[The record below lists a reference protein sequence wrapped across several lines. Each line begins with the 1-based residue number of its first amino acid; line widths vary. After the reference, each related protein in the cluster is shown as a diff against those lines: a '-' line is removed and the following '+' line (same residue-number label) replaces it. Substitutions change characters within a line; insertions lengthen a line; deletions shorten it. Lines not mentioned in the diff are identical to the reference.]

1 MVSLADRLD
10 YIVGAKAARDLDDV
24 FGIRTV
30 DDLLRHYPRAYTE
43 GAAVRGAEDER
54 PETGEH
60 ITIVDTITA
69 TETFPMKKNP
79 KKLCHRI
86 TVGAG
91 RSRVTATFFN
101 ANYIKKDL
109 TKDTK
114 VMLSGEVGY
123 FRSVMQLTH
132 PAFLILDSP
141 DGRNRGTKS
150 LKTIANASH
159 AASGEEVVEV
169 YERRFFAIYPAS
181 AKLQS
186 WDIFACVRQV
196 LDVLDPVPDPL
207 PAELRD
213 RLGLISEDRAL
224 RAIHVSESDEERE
237 RARERLT
244 FDEAVGLQWALV
256 ARRHG
261 ELSESGP
268 PAASRPDGLAAEL
281 LRRLP
286 FELTAGQREV
296 LAVLSD
302 GLSATRPLNRL
313 LQGEVGSGKTIVAV
327 LAMLQMVDAGYQCA
341 LLAPTEVLAAQHLRS
356 IRDILGPLAMG
367 GQLGGAENATTVA
380 LLTGSMTAAH
390 KQHVR
395 DEIASGQVG
404 IVVGTHALLQDA
416 VDFHNLGMVVV
427 DEQHRFG
434 VEQRDQLR
442 AKARAG
448 ITPHLLVMTATP
460 IPRTVA
466 LTFYGD
472 LETSTLRE
480 LPRGRQPIT
489 SNVIFVNDKPAWL
502 DRAWRRI
509 IEEVAA
515 GRQAYV
521 VAPRIDETDEPQK
534 GDPQKEEQNAR
545 PAETAEGLYARLHS
559 GELASLRLGLMHGR
573 LSADQKDAAMAGFRA
588 GEIDVL
594 VCTTVIEVG
603 VDVPNAT
610 VMLVM
615 DADRFGIS
623 QLHQLRGRIGR
634 GEHPSL
640 CLFATWA
647 SPASQAGRRLSAV
660 AATMDGF
667 ALADLDLKERREG
680 DVLGRNQSGKAIGL
694 RMLSLADHLAYIEA
708 ARDFCTAAYGDPS
721 PHPGLAVMAAR
732 FTDTDR
738 IEYLDKS

>member
-1 MVSLADRLD
+1 VVSLSDRLD
-10 YIVGAKAARDLDDV
+10 YIVGAKAADSLDDV

-30 DDLLRHYPRAYTE
+30 DDLLRHYPRSYTE
-43 GAAVRGAEDER
+43 GSSVRSAEDGGDER
-54 PETGEH
+54 PEAGEH
-60 ITIVDTITA
+60 VTIVDTITA
-69 TETFPMKKNP
+69 TESFPMKKDR
-79 KKLCHRI
+79 KRLCHRI
-86 TVGAG
+86 TIGSG
-91 RSRVTATFFN
+91 RSKVTATFFN

-114 VMLSGEVGY
+114 VMLSGEVG
-123 FRSVMQLTH
+123 FFKGVMQLTH

-141 DGRNRGTKS
+141 DGRNRGTRS
-150 LKTIANASH
+150 LKSIADASQ
-159 AASGEEVVEV
+159 AVSGELAMSEF
-169 YERRFFAIYPAS
+169 ERRFFPIYPAS
-181 AKLQS
+181 TKLQS

-196 LDVLDPVPDPL
+196 LEVLDPVDDPL
-207 PAELRD
+207 PPELRTK
-213 RLGLISEDRAL
+213 LGLISEDQAL
-224 RAIHVSESDEERE
+224 RAIHLAESEAERR

-268 PAASRPDGLAAEL
+268 PAAPRADGLAAEL

-302 GLSATRPLNRL
+302 GLAATRPLNRL

-356 IRDILGPLAMG
+356 ICDVLGPMAMA
-367 GQLGGAENATTVA
+367 GQLGGADNATRVA
-380 LLTGSMTAAH
+380 LLTGSMTAAQK
-390 KQHVR
+390 KQVR
-395 DEIASGQVG
+395 AEIVSGQVG
-404 IVVGTHALLQDA
+404 IVIGTHALLQDA

-466 LTFYGD
+466 LTVYGD

-489 SNVIFVNDKPAWL
+489 SNVIFIKDKPAWL
-502 DRAWRRI
+502 GRAWQRI

-521 VAPRIDETDEPQK
+521 VAPRIDETD
-534 GDPQKEEQNAR
+534 DPQNGEQNAR
-545 PAETAEGLYARLHS
+545 PSETAEGLYARLRS

-573 LSADQKDAAMAGFRA
+573 LSADEKDAAMAAFRA

-640 CLFATWA
+640 CLFASWT
-647 SPASQAGRRLSAV
+647 SPGSPAGRRLSAV
-660 AATMDGF
+660 AETMDGF
-667 ALADLDLKERREG
+667 VLADLDLKERREG
-680 DVLGRNQSGKAIGL
+680 DVLGRNQSGKAITL
-694 RMLSLADHLAYIEA
+694 RLLSLADHQVFIEA
-708 ARDFCTAAYGDPS
+708 ARDFCTAAYEDGS
-721 PHPGLAVMAAR
+721 PHPGLAVLAGR
-732 FTDTDR
+732 FTNTDR
-738 IEYLDKS
+738 IDYLDKS

>member
-1 MVSLADRLD
+1 VASLSDRLD
-10 YIVGAKAARDLDDV
+10 YVVGAKVADPLDDG

-30 DDLLRHYPRAYTE
+30 DDLLRHYPRSYTE
-43 GAAVRGAEDER
+43 GAARWDADDER
-54 PETGEH
+54 PPAGEH
-60 ITIVDTITA
+60 ITIIDTITA
-69 TETFPMKKNP
+69 TETFPMKKDP
-79 KKLCHRI
+79 KRKCHRI
-86 TVGAG
+86 TLGSG

-109 TKDTK
+109 TKGTK
-114 VMLSGEVGY
+114 VMLSGEVGFY
-123 FRSVMQLTH
+123 KNVMQLTH
-132 PAFLILDSP
+132 PAFLLLDPP
-141 DGRNRGTKS
+141 DGKNRGTAS
-150 LKTIANASH
+150 LKSIADASH
-159 AASGEEVVEV
+159 ATSGEELADA
-169 YERRFFAIYPAS
+169 YERHFFPIYPAS
-181 AKLQS
+181 AKVQS
-186 WDIFACVRQV
+186 WNIFACVRQV
-196 LDVLDPVPDPL
+196 LAVLDPVPDPL
-207 PAELRD
+207 PDSLRAEH
-213 RLGLISEDRAL
+213 GLISEDQALRDIHLAEIESGRRRAL
-224 RAIHVSESDEERE
+224 
-237 RARERLT
+237 ERLT

-268 PAASRPDGLAAEL
+268 SAPPRDDGLAVEL

-302 GLSATRPLNRL
+302 GLAATRPMNRL

-341 LLAPTEVLAAQHLRS
+341 LLAPTEVLAAQHLLS
-356 IRDILGPLAMG
+356 ISDVLGPLAMG
-367 GQLGGAENATTVA
+367 GQLGGADLEWGATRVA
-380 LLTGSMTAAH
+380 LLTGSMTAAQK
-390 KQHVR
+390 KQIR
-395 DEIASGQVG
+395 AEIASGQVG
-404 IVVGTHALLQDA
+404 IVIGTHALLQDA
-416 VDFHNLGMVVV
+416 VEFHNLGMVVV

-466 LTFYGD
+466 LTVYGD

-489 SNVIFVNDKPAWL
+489 SNVIFVKDKPAWL
-502 DRAWRRI
+502 DRAWQRI

-521 VAPRIDETDEPQK
+521 VAPRIDETDEPEN
-534 GDPQKEEQNAR
+534 GERNAR
-545 PAETAEGLYARLHS
+545 PSATAEGLFARLRS
-559 GELASLRLGLMHGR
+559 GELANLRLGLMHGR
-573 LSADQKDAAMAGFRA
+573 LPTDEKDAAMAAFRA

-610 VMLVM
+610 VMLVL

-640 CLFATWA
+640 CLLA
-647 SPASQAGRRLSAV
+647 SWVSAGSPAGRRLCAV
-660 AATMDGF
+660 AETMDGF

-680 DVLGRNQSGKAIGL
+680 DVLGRNQSGKAITL
-694 RMLSLADHLAYIEA
+694 RLLSLADHGMFIEA
-708 ARDFCTAAYGDPS
+708 ARDFCIRAYDRDPS
-721 PHPGLAVMAAR
+721 NPELALMAAR
-732 FTDTDR
+732 FTNTDR

>member
-1 MVSLADRLD
+1 MVSLSDRLD
-10 YIVGAKAARDLDDV
+10 FVVGAKVAGPLDEV

-30 DDLLRHYPRAYTE
+30 DDLLRHYPRSYTE
-43 GAAVRGAEDER
+43 GASRWGADDER
-54 PETGEH
+54 PPAGEH
-60 ITIVDTITA
+60 ITIIDTIVD
-69 TETFPMKKNP
+69 TETFPMKKTP

-86 TVGAG
+86 TLGSG
-91 RSRVTATFFN
+91 RNRVTATFFN
-101 ANYIKKDL
+101 ANYLKKDL
-109 TKDTK
+109 TKGTK
-114 VMLSGEVGY
+114 VMLSGEVGF
-123 FRSVMQLTH
+123 FRNVMQLTH
-132 PAFLILDSP
+132 PAFLLLDRQ
-141 DGRNRGTKS
+141 DGKNRGTAS
-150 LKTIANASH
+150 LKSIANASH
-159 AASGEEVVEV
+159 ATTGEDIADA
-169 YERRFFAIYPAS
+169 YQRHFFPIYPAS

-186 WDIFACVRQV
+186 WTIFSSVRQV

-207 PAELRD
+207 PEDLRAKFGLVSEDEALRD
-213 RLGLISEDRAL
+213 
-224 RAIHVSESDEERE
+224 IHLAESESRRQ

-268 PAASRPDGLAAEL
+268 PAPPCPDGLAAEL
-281 LRRLP
+281 LGRLP

-296 LAVLSD
+296 LGVLSE
-302 GLSATRPLNRL
+302 GLAATRPLNRL
-313 LQGEVGSGKTIVAV
+313 LQGEVGSGKTIVSV

-356 IRDILGPLAMG
+356 IRDVLGPLAMA
-367 GQLGGAENATTVA
+367 GQLGGADNGTRLA
-380 LLTGSMTAAH
+380 LLTGSMTAAQK
-390 KQHVR
+390 KQIR
-395 DEIASGQVG
+395 AEIARGEVG

-416 VDFHNLGMVVV
+416 VDFDNLGMVVV

-442 AKARAG
+442 AKARPG
-448 ITPHLLVMTATP
+448 VTPHLLVMTATP

-466 LTFYGD
+466 LTVYGD

-489 SNVIFVNDKPAWL
+489 SNVIFVKDKPAWL
-502 DRAWRRI
+502 DRAWQRI
-509 IEEVAA
+509 TEEVAA

-521 VAPRIDETDEPQK
+521 VAPRIDESDDP
-534 GDPQKEEQNAR
+534 GDEQNAKA
-545 PAETAEGLYARLHS
+545 PETAEGLYARLRA
-559 GELASLRLGLMHGR
+559 GELANLRLGLMHGR
-573 LSADQKDAAMAGFRA
+573 LSAEDKDAVMAAFRA

-634 GEHPSL
+634 GRHPSL
-640 CLFATWA
+640 CLFASWS
-647 SPASQAGRRLSAV
+647 SPGSPAGRRLCAV
-660 AATMDGF
+660 AETLDGF

-680 DVLGRNQSGKAIGL
+680 DVLGRNQSGKAITL
-694 RMLSLADHLAYIEA
+694 RLLSLADHQEFIEA
-708 ARDFCTAAYGDPS
+708 ARDFCVQAYTDDRS
-721 PHPGLAVMAAR
+721 NPGLAVLAAR